1 MVELQPSKLVMPVR
15 SRSPAPVQSHI
26 SHPMGELRATREPL
40 PSERETARLNFG
52 YRQNVAGRSSFG
64 AIKKLPSGRVRCL
77 VRHRRG
83 TAHSRPY
90 VSKQSS
96 GRRVAQGRVEPPAI
110 GQPGRTD
117 EAAPHCAS
125 SSKRF
130 GGRRKST
137 SPFGREL
144 YAGLLKNWIY
154 AEVKRPTRPSL
165 LLGDTPVMQITED
178 EIEQWYL
185 AEPSWLARERAA
197 YAQVT
202 MRVSSWSV

>member
-1 MVELQPSKLVMPVR
+1 MPVR
-15 SRSPAPVQSHI
+15 SRSPAPGQSHI
-26 SHPMGELRATREPL
+26 SHPMGALRATREPL
-40 PSERETARLNFG
+40 PSERETRATQLRVPSKRGRTIELRSDQETPERARA
-52 YRQNVAGRSSFG
+52 R
-64 AIKKLPSGRVRCL
+64 L

-110 GQPGRTD
+110 GHPGRTD

-137 SPFGREL
+137 SPFGRASCTRDFSRTGSTPKSSGQL
-144 YAGLLKNWIY
+144 VRRSFLATLLSC
-154 AEVKRPTRPSL
+154 RSPRTR
-165 LLGDTPVMQITED
+165 
-178 EIEQWYL
+178 
-185 AEPSWLARERAA
+185 
-197 YAQVT
+197 
-202 MRVSSWSV
+202 SSSGT